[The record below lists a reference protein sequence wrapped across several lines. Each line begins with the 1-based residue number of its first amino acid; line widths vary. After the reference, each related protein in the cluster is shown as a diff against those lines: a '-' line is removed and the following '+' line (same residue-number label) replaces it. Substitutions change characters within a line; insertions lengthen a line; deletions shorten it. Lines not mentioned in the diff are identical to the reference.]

1 MTTFHTINV
10 DGLNI
15 FYREA
20 GSRENP
26 TLVLLHG
33 YPASSHMYRDL
44 MNSLKDQFHL
54 VAPDYPGFGNS
65 DTPTVEQF
73 EYSFD
78 RLADVTEHFL
88 QELGLTR
95 FSLYMQDY
103 GAPVGFRIATRH
115 PEWIQALVVQNGN
128 AYEEGLTPAWQAFRN
143 LWNERTEATVSSVL
157 DFLKRDTTIFFY
169 TAGVRDRQN
178 INPDNWNLDQYFLDR
193 PNNAAAQIE
202 LFYNYRTNL
211 ERYPKWHEYFRQHQ
225 PPTLIVWGKN
235 DPFFSPE
242 GAEAFQRDLK
252 TVELHLL
259 DTGHFALDEECDAIA
274 AHIRRF
280 VPAHTAN

>member
-1 MTTFHTINV
+1 MTTYNTISI

-20 GSRENP
+20 GSKENP
-26 TLVLLHG
+26 TIVLLHG
-33 YPASSHMYRDL
+33 YPASSHMFREL
-44 MNSLKDQFHL
+44 MAELSDQFHL
-54 VAPDYPGFGNS
+54 IAPDYPGFGNS
-65 DTPTVEQF
+65 DTPSIDKF

-78 RLADVTEHFL
+78 HLADITEQFL

-95 FSLYMQDY
+95 FSLYVQDY

-115 PEWIQALVVQNGN
+115 PEWIQALIVQNGN
-128 AYEEGLTPAWQAFRN
+128 AYEEGFTPAWKAFRD
-143 LWNERTEATVSSVL
+143 LWSARSEATEAPVR

-169 TAGVRDRQN
+169 TGGVRDRQN

-193 PNNAAAQIE
+193 PENAAAQLE
-202 LFYNYRTNL
+202 LFYNYRTNPGQ
-211 ERYPKWHEYFRQHQ
+211 YPRWHEYLRTHQ

-235 DPFFSPE
+235 DPFFGPE
-242 GAEAFQRDLK
+242 GANAFQRDLK
-252 TVELHLL
+252 NVEIHLL
-259 DTGHFALDEECDAIA
+259 DTGHFALDEEGDAIA

-280 VPAHTAN
+280 IPAHITA

>member
-1 MTTFHTINV
+1 MTTYRTISV
-10 DGLNI
+10 DGLDI

-20 GSRENP
+20 GSPENP

-44 MNSLKDQFHL
+44 MIKLSDQFHL
-54 VAPDYPGFGNS
+54 IAPDYPGFGNS
-65 DTPTVEQF
+65 TTPPIDQF

-78 RLADVTEHFL
+78 HLADITEHFL
-88 QELGLTR
+88 KELGLNR
-95 FSLYMQDY
+95 FSLYVQDY

-115 PEWIQALVVQNGN
+115 PEWIQALIVQNGN

-143 LWNERTEATVSSVL
+143 LWSERTADTEEPVR

-169 TAGVRDRQN
+169 TGGTRDRQN

-193 PNNAAAQIE
+193 PDNAAAQLE
-202 LFYNYRTNL
+202 LFYNYRANL
-211 ERYPKWHEYFRQHQ
+211 ELYPQWHDYFRTHQ
-225 PPTLIVWGKN
+225 PPTLIVWGKH
-235 DPFFSPE
+235 DPFFGPE
-242 GAEAFQRDLK
+242 GAHAFQRDLK
-252 TVELHLL
+252 NAEVHLL
-259 DTGHFALDEECDAIA
+259 DTGHFALDEEGEVIA

-280 VPAHTAN
+280 LPVALL